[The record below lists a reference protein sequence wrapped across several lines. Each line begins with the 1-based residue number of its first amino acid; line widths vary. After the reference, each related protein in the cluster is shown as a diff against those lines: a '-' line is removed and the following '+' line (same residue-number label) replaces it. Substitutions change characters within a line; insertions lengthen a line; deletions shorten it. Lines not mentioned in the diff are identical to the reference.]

1 MKQALEG
8 KGWSAKELSRRSE
21 ISYDNVTK
29 YLKGGVKQPRGDT
42 LDRLADALGI
52 DRLYLK
58 EGIKSDLLR
67 VPIGEEFSPDPEYFD
82 DETQADAAR
91 RFQRRKLEP
100 GEVVERNATAGLG
113 IGGDVPT
120 VVVDGEVV
128 DEVRAIWRLP
138 VDYLRTELSAR
149 ESEVDFITVAGDS
162 MVPTLLPG
170 DKVLVNRALNNPGDG
185 VYVIHDGIGPSVKR
199 LEVDIGS
206 SPLRIR
212 ILADNP
218 AHGSRDILASD
229 LVVIGKV
236 IMRATR
242 L

>member
-1 MKQALEG
+1 L
-8 KGWSAKELSRRSE
+8 
-21 ISYDNVTK
+21 
-29 YLKGGVKQPRGDT
+29 
-42 LDRLADALGI
+42 
-52 DRLYLK
+52 
-58 EGIKSDLLR
+58 
-67 VPIGEEFSPDPEYFD
+67 GEEFSPDPEYFD

-91 RFQRRKLEP
+91 RFQRRTLEP
-100 GEVVERNATAGLG
+100 GEVVERSATAGLG

-170 DKVLVNRALNNPGDG
+170 DKVLVNRAQNHAGDG
-185 VYVIHDGIGPSVKR
+185 VYVIHDGIGPAVKR
-199 LEVDIGS
+199 LEVAVGTN
-206 SPLRIR
+206 PLRIR
-212 ILADNP
+212 ILSDNK
-218 AHGSRDILASD
+218 AHGTHEILASD
-229 LVVIGKV
+229 LVVIGRV